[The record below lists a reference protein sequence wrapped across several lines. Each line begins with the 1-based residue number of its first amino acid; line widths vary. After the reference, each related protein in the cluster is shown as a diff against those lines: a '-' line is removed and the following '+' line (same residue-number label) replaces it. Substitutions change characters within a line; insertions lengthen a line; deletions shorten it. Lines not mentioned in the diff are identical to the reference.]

1 MISDGNKNH
10 QGQNSSRIMSFNS
23 TFNLVLCFTPKHC
36 LIYSGQTHWVLGHVL
51 PTGKSHL
58 YWMLLMWFRQN
69 CFHLRGSP
77 EAPLKFGEHTGYNFL
92 PIDAK
97 GGRGP
102 LCSVHIIQ
110 P

>member
-1 MISDGNKNH
+1 MFYTKALLN
-10 QGQNSSRIMSFNS
+10 
-23 TFNLVLCFTPKHC
+23 
-36 LIYSGQTHWVLGHVL
+36 YSGQTHWVLGHVL

-97 GGRGP
+97 GGSGALV
-102 LCSVHIIQ
+102 LCAHHPTLGEMS
-110 P
+110 PTLLS